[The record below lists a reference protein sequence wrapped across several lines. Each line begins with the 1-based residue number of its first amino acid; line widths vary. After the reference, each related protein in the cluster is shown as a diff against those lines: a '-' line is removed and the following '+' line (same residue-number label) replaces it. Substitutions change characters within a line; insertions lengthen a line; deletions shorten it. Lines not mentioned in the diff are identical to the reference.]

1 MPVIT
6 GTSYMTLQADLA
18 SARDTVVSAKQDL
31 FDAVYTVVLLD
42 VIIPEIDL
50 LNSFWATYQ
59 GNAGMWD
66 SVTNLLGAVRALQQH
81 VISRSA
87 YTSVDE
93 FIYNEIYN
101 PSGGEDLVEFSF
113 KYLSDTAGYTINAL
127 YAYTS

>member
-6 GTSYMTLQADLA
+6 GTSYMSLQADLA

-50 LNSFWATYQ
+50 LNSFWSTYQ

-66 SVTNLLGAVRALQQH
+66 SVTNLLGAVRSLQQH
-81 VISRSA
+81 VIARSS

-93 FIYNEIYN
+93 YIYNEIYN
-101 PSGGEDLVEFSF
+101 PSGGEDLVEASF
-113 KYLSDTAGYTINAL
+113 KYLSDTAGYTIDAL
-127 YAYTS
+127 YAYAS

>member
-1 MPVIT
+1 MAVIS

-31 FDAVYTVVLLD
+31 FDAVYTVVLLG
-42 VIIPEIDL
+42 VIIPEVDL
-50 LNSFWATYQ
+50 LNTFWSTYQ
-59 GNAGMWD
+59 GNSGMWD

-81 VISRSA
+81 VISRSV

-93 FIYNEIYN
+93 YIYNEIYN

-127 YAYTS
+127 YAFTS